1 MAEIGKSMMLTITQR
16 EMCGW
21 TYFKFN
27 FTLSKKVGLHEQVTS
42 FEGKISESEETAL
55 LLIPS

>member
-16 EMCGW
+16 EMSGW

-42 FEGKISESEETAL
+42 FEGKISQSEETAL